1 MKEQQV
7 ILGTFQGLLERFL
20 KIHLILYV
28 CLRLVNKG
36 KRVT

>member
-20 KIHLILYV
+20 KIHFV
-28 CLRLVNKG
+28 CMFTFG
-36 KRVT
+36 K